1 MGQESQGPLHVG
13 GGVVGGRADEEG
25 WVAISS
31 QDLGKIVFF
40 LPQVVLSADDVLC

>member
-1 MGQESQGPLHVG
+1 MGQESQDPLH
-13 GGVVGGRADEEG
+13 VGGRADEEG